1 MLAILVQQAKSPC
14 RAMCILVDACSGRGA
29 CSSIVEKR
37 DVVDAAAFAR
47 RPRAKM
53 VEHGLPL
60 QKHGMQITEAAVS
73 AYISGP
79 IFLEGTGQ

>member
-1 MLAILVQQAKSPC
+1 MHAVAGELAPLLSK
-14 RAMCILVDACSGRGA
+14 
-29 CSSIVEKR
+29 KR

-47 RPRAKM
+47 QPRAKM